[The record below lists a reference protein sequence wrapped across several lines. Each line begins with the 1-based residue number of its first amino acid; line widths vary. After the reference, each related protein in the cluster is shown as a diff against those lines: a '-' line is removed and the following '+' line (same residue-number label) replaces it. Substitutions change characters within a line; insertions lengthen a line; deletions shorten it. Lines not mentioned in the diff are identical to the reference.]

1 MPRIGEV
8 RAPAEPHSPTQQAR
22 VRRILRAAARLGGE
36 YELDHVQMQEVA
48 KQASVAIAT
57 LYRYFP
63 SKTELFTAVM
73 GDQLDRLAED
83 TLGSFAHSKVSG
95 VSTVDCSGVRGSRE
109 AVAALLVEAGRR
121 LLARPL
127 LARAMIQSNNA
138 AHAGT
143 SAEADRND
151 DKLGRIVLLALGIGD
166 PVGEDVRIARL
177 LVHCWHGSLMR
188 CLNGRMEPAEMAADV
203 RVACRMLLREREPFR

>member
-8 RAPAEPHSPTQQAR
+8 RAPAEPNSPTQQAR
-22 VRRILRAAARLGGE
+22 FRRILRAAGRLGGE

-48 KQASVAIAT
+48 KEAGVAIAT

-83 TLGSFAHSKVSG
+83 TPTTLSTSDSG
-95 VSTVDCSGVRGSRE
+95 EASRE
-109 AVAALLVEAGRR
+109 AVVALLVEAGRR

-151 DKLGRIVLLALGIGD
+151 EKLRRIVLRALGIGE
-166 PVGEDVRIARL
+166 PASEDVRIVRL

-188 CLNGRMEPAEMAADV
+188 CLNGRMEPSEMESDV
-203 RVACRMLLREREPFR
+203 RVACRMLLPSGRDSSR